1 MFEFNSESWY
11 QLGNPLVMSL
21 MLAQAHN
28 EAYNELQELKRLLRL
43 LAGAWFIS
51 VAIIIIFKV

>member
-1 MFEFNSESWY
+1 MFDFDSYN
-11 QLGNPLVMSL
+11 QLGHDNLTMR

-51 VAIIIIFKV
+51 VIIFLPK